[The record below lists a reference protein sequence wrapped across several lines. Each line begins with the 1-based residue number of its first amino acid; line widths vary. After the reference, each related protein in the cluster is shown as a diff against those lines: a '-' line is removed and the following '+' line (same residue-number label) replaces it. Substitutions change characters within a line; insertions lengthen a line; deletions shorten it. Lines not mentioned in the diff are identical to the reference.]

1 MSRDLRALPKAHLHV
16 HLEGAMRP
24 ETLRELCARDGV
36 PVPEIRGYGSFTEFA
51 STYVA
56 ACDVMRT
63 PDDLRRMVFEV
74 VEDAALAGCIWVEPS
89 FYAGHHVGRLGSEH
103 DIWEMVV
110 DFGIE
115 AGAHFGVGVGWM
127 ASLDRTSGDDDAE
140 RVTALA
146 LALHA
151 SGAPI
156 VSFGLHND
164 EVGYPPELFA
174 DQFARAGAAGLL
186 RTPHAGE
193 LEGPASVRGAIHA
206 LGADRIQH
214 GVRAV
219 EEPDLLREIADR
231 GIVLDVC
238 PTSNVMLSV
247 VPTIE
252 QHPLPLLLDAGV
264 RCSINGDDPLLF
276 GPGILEEYQLCRDV
290 LDLDDHQLAGV
301 ARASLQGSGAPPAI
315 VATGL
320 AAIDAWAGVPA

>member
-1 MSRDLRALPKAHLHV
+1 VSRDLRALPKAHLHI

-24 ETLRELCARDGV
+24 ETLRELCARDGI

-51 STYVA
+51 STYVS
-56 ACDVMRT
+56 ACEVMRT
-63 PDDLRRMVFEV
+63 PDDLRRLVFEV
-74 VEDAALAGCIWVEPS
+74 VEDAALAGCVWVEPS
-89 FYAGHHVGRLGSEH
+89 FYAGHHVDRLGSEH
-103 DIWEMVV
+103 DIWRMLVE
-110 DFGIE
+110 FGAE
-115 AGAHFGVGVGWM
+115 AGERHGVGVGWM
-127 ASLDRTSGDDDAE
+127 AALDRTYGDGDAE

-164 EVGYPPELFA
+164 EAGFPPELFA

-193 LEGPASVRGAIHA
+193 LDGPASVRGAIHA

-219 EEPDLLREIADR
+219 EEPELLAEIADR

-247 VPTIE
+247 VPAIE
-252 QHPLPLLLDAGV
+252 QHPLPRLLEAGI

-276 GPGILEEYQLCRDV
+276 GPGIVEEYELCRDV
-290 LDLDDHQLAGV
+290 LGLTDDQLAGI
-301 ARASLQGSGAPPAI
+301 ARASLEGSGAPLEL
-315 VATGL
+315 VA
-320 AAIDAWAGVPA
+320 AAVEEIDAWAGVPA

>member
-1 MSRDLRALPKAHLHV
+1 MSRDLRALPKAHLHI

-24 ETLRELCARDGV
+24 ETLRELCARDGI

-51 STYVA
+51 STYVS
-56 ACDVMRT
+56 ACEVMRT
-63 PDDLRRMVFEV
+63 PDDLRRLVFEV
-74 VEDAALAGCIWVEPS
+74 VEDAALAGCVWVEPS
-89 FYAGHHVGRLGSEH
+89 FYAGHHVDRLGIEH
-103 DIWEMVV
+103 DIWRMLVE
-110 DFGIE
+110 FGAE
-115 AGAHFGVGVGWM
+115 AGERHGVGVGWM
-127 ASLDRTSGDDDAE
+127 AALDRTYGDGDAE

-164 EVGYPPELFA
+164 EAGFPPELFA

-193 LEGPASVRGAIHA
+193 LDGPASVRGAIHA

-219 EEPDLLREIADR
+219 EEPELLAEIADR

-247 VPTIE
+247 VPAIE
-252 QHPLPLLLDAGV
+252 QHPLPRLLEAGI

-276 GPGILEEYQLCRDV
+276 GPGIVEEYELCRDV
-290 LDLDDHQLAGV
+290 LGLTDDQLAGI
-301 ARASLQGSGAPPAI
+301 ARASLEGSGAPLEL
-315 VATGL
+315 VA
-320 AAIDAWAGVPA
+320 AAVEEIDAWAGVPA